1 MATLEE
7 LATQWEDALSTSTGT
22 TIAPGTVTPK
32 GITASGKKQLSWPEV
47 VKKIQENTAFK
58 SSEYL
63 PTQLAGVQNKD
74 IYKAGAKSGMLPA
87 GLATFTKNP
96 FSSFASRTAP
106 NPYKPK
112 SSSTQAAS
120 VAAQTQ
126 LTPVRGN
133 VQQQPEDF
141 WTQGDIDHAALDA
154 YSPSTHPGDIKFIPS
169 ISGMLGQI
177 GSAIMDNLSGKT
189 QSYNDLTM
197 ATSEQMEHLYNQGE
211 FGDTTTKEGRAKA
224 DGVVEAW
231 RNGAMIWDGNYT
243 TQHIDT
249 STGFIL
255 SDYERAYADD
265 IYDYEDQPDGPIA
278 SAFNEYFADP
288 LRKLLG
294 DDIFMGNEEK
304 YAGRTGY
311 QKEGTY
317 VDEFGNVS
325 AGSSWDEF
333 VQFTKDNP
341 EQAAKYAEARGK
353 GWFGLDAGLHAEA
366 IRAGASAKAHRLDA
380 GRKREAEEMGRDAN
394 ERAAAAENMRYNQ
407 YIDNTTPYNYDPT
420 GGSGGIN
427 TGGGDYNTY
436 NDLVNL
442 TNTTPTG
449 HTLEITP
456 THTIISGPS
465 SDAYDETGGGSD
477 HTDDGFGQPGV
488 WGSGDQGD
496 EEFAS
501 GGTVNMANGGE
512 APQMPQPQQAQPQPQ
527 GVQGDIENLGMI
539 NEQAAAMPQ
548 NGGQQS
554 VKDDIP
560 READEGDY
568 ILPYETVL
576 LTGLNQ
582 LNRYA
587 REAVKL
593 AMENDINLKGTDIDP
608 TDDVPIKV
616 SNYEFHIPKM
626 LVPFFGGGKKYLDKI
641 RDEGL
646 ALRKRLEEE
655 KQPSMQEQQPMN
667 QEAAPAPQPQPQQMA
682 EQAPQ
687 QVPAPQMPMMQ
698 EGGFVEDPVKAI
710 KSAEQALTSDTSQP
724 TQSAYNQVQAIER
737 ARVQRQQPPMVDP
750 TGKVVQQG
758 FAAPQG
764 YKDGNEVSKKEYS
777 DADLKFHKDMFS
789 QLPDA
794 RALALLT
801 KSEVKDKKE
810 YSDEQAH
817 SFMNMVMN
825 RVSNGSFGGKDLK
838 SVMLKSRQF
847 AGINFE
853 QDENH
858 RRNFIRAITDTKGTD
873 EDFLKYEKM
882 AQTAINRKLPDITNG
897 SLYVLNKK
905 AYAKENN
912 LPEGSLPDYLVD
924 AMETKQ
930 VGDLTYYN
938 LGPKPKIKPEKPAPP
953 NLPALEK
960 AYNKGGFIEA
970 AA

>member
-1 MATLEE
+1 
-7 LATQWEDALSTSTGT
+7 
-22 TIAPGTVTPK
+22 
-32 GITASGKKQLSWPEV
+32 
-47 VKKIQENTAFK
+47 
-58 SSEYL
+58 
-63 PTQLAGVQNKD
+63 
-74 IYKAGAKSGMLPA
+74 
-87 GLATFTKNP
+87 
-96 FSSFASRTAP
+96 
-106 NPYKPK
+106 
-112 SSSTQAAS
+112 
-120 VAAQTQ
+120 
-126 LTPVRGN
+126 
-133 VQQQPEDF
+133 
-141 WTQGDIDHAALDA
+141 
-154 YSPSTHPGDIKFIPS
+154 
-169 ISGMLGQI
+169 
-177 GSAIMDNLSGKT
+177 
-189 QSYNDLTM
+189 
-197 ATSEQMEHLYNQGE
+197 
-211 FGDTTTKEGRAKA
+211 
-224 DGVVEAW
+224 
-231 RNGAMIWDGNYT
+231 
-243 TQHIDT
+243 
-249 STGFIL
+249 
-255 SDYERAYADD
+255 
-265 IYDYEDQPDGPIA
+265 
-278 SAFNEYFADP
+278 
-288 LRKLLG
+288 
-294 DDIFMGNEEK
+294 
-304 YAGRTGY
+304 
-311 QKEGTY
+311 
-317 VDEFGNVS
+317 
-325 AGSSWDEF
+325 
-333 VQFTKDNP
+333 
-341 EQAAKYAEARGK
+341 
-353 GWFGLDAGLHAEA
+353 
-366 IRAGASAKAHRLDA
+366 
-380 GRKREAEEMGRDAN
+380 
-394 ERAAAAENMRYNQ
+394 
-407 YIDNTTPYNYDPT
+407 
-420 GGSGGIN
+420 
-427 TGGGDYNTY
+427 
-436 NDLVNL
+436 
-442 TNTTPTG
+442 
-449 HTLEITP
+449 
-456 THTIISGPS
+456 
-465 SDAYDETGGGSD
+465 
-477 HTDDGFGQPGV
+477 
-488 WGSGDQGD
+488 
-496 EEFAS
+496 
-501 GGTVNMANGGE
+501 
-512 APQMPQPQQAQPQPQ
+512 
-527 GVQGDIENLGMI
+527 
-539 NEQAAAMPQ
+539 
-548 NGGQQS
+548 
-554 VKDDIP
+554 
-560 READEGDY
+560 
-568 ILPYETVL
+568 
-576 LTGLNQ
+576 
-582 LNRYA
+582 
-587 REAVKL
+587 
-593 AMENDINLKGTDIDP
+593 MENDINLKGTDIDP